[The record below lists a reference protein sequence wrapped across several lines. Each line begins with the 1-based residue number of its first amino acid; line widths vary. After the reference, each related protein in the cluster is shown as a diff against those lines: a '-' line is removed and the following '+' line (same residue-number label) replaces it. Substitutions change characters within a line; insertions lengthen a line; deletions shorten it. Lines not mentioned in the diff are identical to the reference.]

1 MALKTE
7 NFFKSQLR
15 VSKISI
21 FLATTFSF
29 LSMFIIGLV
38 IINSHA
44 LQTNLK
50 ENVVMNVVLVN
61 SLKEKETQQLIKSLS
76 IMSHIK
82 SVKFISKEVAAEELK
97 SQLGENFLELLD
109 ANPLSDIIEI
119 KYVAEFVSAS
129 SLLNERDNLNKYYQ
143 IDEVFYDR
151 NLLSLIDTSFNKLAT
166 FILLFS
172 CLIIFISF
180 NLIHSN
186 IRLTI
191 YSKRFLLKTMQL
203 VGATKSFIQKP
214 FLTSNLL
221 SSLFASTFGVFL
233 LSAIYFVAKDRLPS
247 MQQFMSFNEILYLLI
262 VVSLV
267 NILISFLCTWFCVR
281 NYLNLSTED
290 LYK

>member
-29 LSMFIIGLV
+29 LLMFIIGLV

-247 MQQFMSFNEILYLLI
+247 IQQFMSFNEILYLLI

>member
-29 LSMFIIGLV
+29 LLMFIIGLV

-221 SSLFASTFGVFL
+221 SSLFASTFGIFL

-247 MQQFMSFNEILYLLI
+247 IQQFMSFNEILYLLI